1 MMEDEFPMFE
11 HRDYQN
17 EFLKDW
23 WTPKKLFKGERQCGK
38 TTLLLCELRRFE
50 NHGFDTAIVTPT
62 YNTTNYFV
70 REYEDT
76 FGEKLDC
83 VKTTY
88 DKFENET
95 RGLHID
101 TVVMDRFG
109 QTTFDKISSSMPV
122 LDPMFVR
129 AAVDKSDIHNV
140 HYLEDED
147 GTGYFDSVYE
157 V

>member
-1 MMEDEFPMFE
+1 MQDEFPMLE

-38 TTLLLCELRRFE
+38 TTLLQAELKRFE
-50 NHGFDTAIVTPT
+50 DHGFDTIIVTPT
-62 YNTTNYFV
+62 INTANYFV
-70 REYEDT
+70 KEYQST
-76 FGEKLDC
+76 FGERPTAET
-83 VKTTY
+83 VTY
-88 DKFENET
+88 DRFEEET
-95 RGLHID
+95 RGKQFDAVI
-101 TVVMDRFG
+101 MDRFG
-109 QTTFDKISSSMPV
+109 QTTFDKISPSMSALNP
-122 LDPMFVR
+122 LFVR

>member
-1 MMEDEFPMFE
+1 MQDEFPMLE

-23 WTPKKLFKGERQCGK
+23 WTPKKLFKGKRQCGK
-38 TTLLLCELRRFE
+38 TTLLQAELKRFE
-50 NHGFDTAIVTPT
+50 DHDFDTIIVTPT
-62 YNTTNYFV
+62 INTANYFV
-70 REYEDT
+70 KEYQNA
-76 FGEKLDC
+76 FGERPTAET
-83 VKTTY
+83 VTY
-88 DKFENET
+88 DRFEEET
-95 RGLHID
+95 RGRQFDAVI
-101 TVVMDRFG
+101 MDRFG
-109 QTTFDKISSSMPV
+109 QTTFDKISPSMSMLNP
-122 LDPMFVR
+122 LFVR